1 MFVPLYQN
9 SNMISK
15 QHVTL
20 TVFDLV
26 VLGSSNKEAVET
38 RGEKINCLLFT
49 SGGKIKQLFLRGIN
63 MSTRWRR

>member
-1 MFVPLYQN
+1 
-9 SNMISK
+9 MISK

-49 SGGKIKQLFLRGIN
+49 SN
-63 MSTRWRR
+63 